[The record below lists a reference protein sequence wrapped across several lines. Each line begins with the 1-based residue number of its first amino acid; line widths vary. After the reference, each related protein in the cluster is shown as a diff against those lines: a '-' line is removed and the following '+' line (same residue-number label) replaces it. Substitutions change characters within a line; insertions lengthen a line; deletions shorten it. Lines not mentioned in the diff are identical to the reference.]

1 MGDTSRAQVDD
12 GTAFVGYPSS
22 VGAHRRTAAGGSMI
36 YFDNAATSWPKPPGV
51 AEAMAHFVRELG
63 ANPGRAAHRQA
74 VESGRI
80 VYDAREAVCEL
91 FHAPDPLRLVWCKNV
106 TEALNLALRGLLRP
120 GDRVVSS
127 SMEHNSMMRPLRALE
142 DGGVEVAVVSCSPQ
156 GVLDPAGVEAAIQPN
171 TRLVALNHAS
181 NVVGTLLPVDEVG
194 ALCRRRDLLLLVD
207 AAQTGGAYP
216 LDMQADQIDLLG
228 FTGHKSLGGPMGTG
242 GLIMGERVDETQMEP
257 LIRGGTGSRSEHEVQ
272 PDFLPDM
279 CESGTPN
286 VVGLAGLEVGV
297 RWVLERGVGAICA
310 HEVAPTRTL
319 IDGLRSIPGVTVYG
333 TLDPE
338 LQTAT
343 VSFNIDGMPSSEA
356 GLRLDDEYGILCR
369 VGLHC
374 ALAAHKTLGTFPTDT
389 VRFGLSAFNTAEEV
403 QAAIVAV
410 HRLAEQAI

>member
-1 MGDTSRAQVDD
+1 
-12 GTAFVGYPSS
+12 
-22 VGAHRRTAAGGSMI
+22 MI
-36 YFDNAATSWPKPPGV
+36 YFDNAATSWPKPPAV
-51 AEAMAHFVRELG
+51 AEAMTHFIKEVG

-80 VYDAREAVCEL
+80 VYGAREAVCEL

-106 TEALNLALRGLLRP
+106 TEALNLVLCGMLHP
-120 GDRVVSS
+120 GDHVVTS

-142 DGGVEVAVVSCSPQ
+142 GPGQSSEGVEVTVAGCSPQ
-156 GVLDPAGVEAAIQPN
+156 GMLDPASVEAAIRPN

-181 NVVGTLLPVDEVG
+181 NVVGTLLPVAEVG
-194 ALCRRRDLLLLVD
+194 ALCRERGLLLLVD

-242 GLIMGERVDETQMEP
+242 GLIVGERVDETELNP
-257 LIRGGTGSRSEHEVQ
+257 LIRGGTGSRSEHELQ

-286 VVGLAGLEVGV
+286 VVGLAGLEAGV
-297 RWVLERGVGAICA
+297 RWVLERGVGAIRA
-310 HEVAPTRTL
+310 HEVALTRTL
-319 IDGLRSIPGVTVYG
+319 IDELRSIPGVTVYG
-333 TLDPE
+333 TLDAE

-343 VSFNIDGMPSSEA
+343 VSFTAAGMATSEM
-356 GLRLDDEYGILCR
+356 GLRLDDEYGIMCR

-374 ALAAHKTLGTFPTDT
+374 APAAHKTIGTFPGGT
-389 VRFGLSAFNTAEEV
+389 VRFGLSGFNTMDEV
-403 QAAIVAV
+403 DTALAAVEA
-410 HRLAEQAI
+410 LAADAIRRWEPR